1 MGIFINYCA
10 GVSLAVAPAHHLYAI
25 LTNSPQNAGNDIEIR
40 STQEMFKCLNT
51 EYTMNDSGGYQIL
64 KKELE
69 GGIITYDNSRPI
81 LCNKTEINI
90 TPELVVESNMKLKPQ
105 KMTTLDVPI
114 PKVADPH
121 QQYHHFINKLG
132 FNLVWM
138 RETALLREKYCPEI
152 ELFIPIQAYTLRQ
165 FTDYIE
171 KPLMELCFDGISL
184 PTRNLRSGGITLFLL
199 KFYQLGIRKIH
210 LLSVSNV
217 LGLALAAYFARN
229 IFDWCSVDATT
240 WRLEADKLIYMD
252 PRDFH
257 AVGLGRNASF
267 REGERPCCECPW
279 CRDYTF
285 TGILN
290 IPMTDRIALIR
301 SHNYYVVQKAGR
313 EFYENSVDL
322 ITLELCLKKRAR
334 NTSQIKK
341 VDKLIKALQIATYM
355 RNVDIK
361 ELEKLLWKL

>member
-1 MGIFINYCA
+1 MGIFTNYCA
-10 GVSLAVAPAHHLYAI
+10 GVSLAVAPALDVYAI
-25 LTNSPQNAGNDIEIR
+25 LTNSVQNAGNEIEVR
-40 STQEMFKCLNT
+40 STQEMFRYLNT
-51 EYTMNDSGGYQIL
+51 LYTMNDCGGYQIL

-81 LCNKTEINI
+81 ICNKTEINI
-90 TPELVVESNMKLKPQ
+90 TPALVVESNMKLKPQ
-105 KMTTLDVPI
+105 IMTSLDFPVP
-114 PKVADPH
+114 KFSDPYL
-121 QQYHHFINKLG
+121 QYQHFLKKLG

-138 RETALLREKYCPEI
+138 RETAMLREKYCPEI
-152 ELFIPIQAYTLRQ
+152 ELFIPIQAYTLQQ
-165 FTDYIE
+165 FIDYIE
-171 KPLMELCFDGISL
+171 KPLMELRFDGVSL

-199 KFYQLGIRKIH
+199 KFYQLGIRKVH

-217 LGLALAAYFARN
+217 LGLALAAYFARH

-267 REGERPCCECPW
+267 REGDRPYCECPW
-279 CRDYTF
+279 CRNYTF
-285 TGILN
+285 TGIMN

-322 ITLELCLKKRAR
+322 ITLQRCLKKRAR

-341 VDKLIKALQIATYM
+341 IDKLIRSLEIATYM
-355 RNVDIK
+355 RNADIK
-361 ELEKLLWKL
+361 ELEGLLWKL